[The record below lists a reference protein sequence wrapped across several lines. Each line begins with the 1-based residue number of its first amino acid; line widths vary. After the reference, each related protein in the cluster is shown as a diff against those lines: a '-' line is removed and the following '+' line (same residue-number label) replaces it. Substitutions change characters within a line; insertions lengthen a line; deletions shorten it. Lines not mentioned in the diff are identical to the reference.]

1 MRTLP
6 VSGDLLSCPEELIES
21 MPDDSPANSKLREV
35 LHLKLLRSDTST
47 GPEGISVKFVKM
59 VPQSIAGPFT
69 TIINNCIREYY
80 FPKRGK
86 MWELVQFLKSIN
98 RSVRDTF
105 VPFQISPHYQ
115 KSLRNLSRCRWPSFV
130 NLNQYSAIQF
140 LAFVRDTRP
149 IQC

>member
-86 MWELVQFLKSIN
+86 M
-98 RSVRDTF
+98 
-105 VPFQISPHYQ
+105 
-115 KSLRNLSRCRWPSFV
+115 
-130 NLNQYSAIQF
+130 
-140 LAFVRDTRP
+140 
-149 IQC
+149 